1 MNEKILFLQGNEACV
16 EGALYAGLEFFAG
29 YPITPSTEIA
39 EALARR
45 LPEGGGK
52 FIQME
57 DEIASMCAIIGA
69 SLTGLKSMTATS
81 GPGFSLKQEAI
92 GYAIMAEVPCVVVN
106 VMRAGPSTGM
116 PTRVSQGD
124 VMQARW
130 GTHGDHAIIALTASN
145 HQDLFAM
152 TVEAF
157 NLSETYRTPVILL
170 LDEVVAHM
178 REKLVL
184 PGGEVI
190 PLVKRLRTSVREG
203 TDYHP
208 YLPREDG
215 RLPMSDFGGVHRYN
229 VTGLA
234 HDMWGFPTDNPQV
247 AHGLMRHLVDKIEGR
262 VREITRVKEFFLDDA
277 DGVLISYGGPARS
290 ALHVVE
296 NRRARGERLGLL
308 ELQTLWP
315 FPARHRSGAVRE
327 GQVRDGGGDE
337 HGSGHPGGQKGGRRS
352 REGLPGQPHRRRLH
366 QPHRHPQHPA
376 ADPGARSLN
385 DQARGSRSRKQ
396 GQRIFSRRDHRGH
409 REKICFVLK

>member
-1 MNEKILFLQGNEACV
+1 VSMDKRVLFVQGNEVCV
-16 EGALYAGLEFFAG
+16 EAALYAGLGFFAG

-39 EALARR
+39 ELLSLR
-45 LPEGGGK
+45 LPEKGGK

-106 VMRAGPSTGM
+106 VMRSGPSTGM
-116 PTRVSQGD
+116 PTKGSQGD

-130 GTHGDHAIIALTASN
+130 GTHGDHSIIALTASN
-145 HQDLFAM
+145 HQDLFLI
-152 TVEAF
+152 TLEAF

-170 LDEVVAHM
+170 LDEVIGHM
-178 REKLVL
+178 REKLIVPQ
-184 PGGEVI
+184 PGEI
-190 PLVKRLRTSVREG
+190 PLVQRLRTSVKEG

-229 VTGLA
+229 VTGLM
-234 HDMWGFPTDNPQV
+234 HDMWGFPSDNPQI
-247 AHGLMRHLVDKIEGR
+247 AYGLMRHLVDKIEQHTH
-262 VREITRVKEFFLDDA
+262 VITRTKEFFLEDA
-277 DGVLISYGGPARS
+277 ETVLISYGSSARS

-315 FPARHRSGAVRE
+315 FPAKVVRERCSGAKYVLVVE
-327 GQVRDGGGDE
+327 MNMGQMLLEVKKSVDDPDKVFLANRIDGTFISPTDIRNVLRVIQ
-337 HGSGHPGGQKGGRRS
+337 SKG
-352 REGLPGQPHRRRLH
+352 
-366 QPHRHPQHPA
+366 
-376 ADPGARSLN
+376 
-385 DQARGSRSRKQ
+385 
-396 GQRIFSRRDHRGH
+396 I
-409 REKICFVLK
+409 